1 MTDKAAEPQNF
12 EQTIEELEKIVH
24 SLEQGEVPLQ
34 TALEQF
40 ERGVNLAKQGQATL
54 AAAEQKVQ
62 MLLQQSG
69 QSNMVDFD
77 PETGDA

>member
-24 SLEQGEVPLQ
+24 YLEQGEVPLQ

-62 MLLQQSG
+62 ILMAENG
-69 QSNMVDFD
+69 QSELQDFD
-77 PETGDA
+77 NNDE

>member
-1 MTDKAAEPQNF
+1 VTDKAAEPQNF

-62 MLLQQSG
+62 ILMAENG
-69 QSNMVDFD
+69 QSELQDFD
-77 PETGDA
+77 NNDE

>member
-62 MLLQQSG
+62 ILMAENG
-69 QSNMVDFD
+69 QSELQGFD
-77 PETGDA
+77 NNDE